1 MSKQKITGI
10 ILAGGKSRRMGAE
23 KGLLRLSGKFMIEY
37 SINILNQVCDKIIIS
52 ENSNAY
58 DFLGYPVVAD
68 IFPNSGP
75 MGGIYSAM
83 KHSDTELN
91 LVLSC
96 DMPFITK
103 EMLCFLIDNI
113 SNHEVAVP
121 WYGDQKFE
129 PMCAVYHQKVI
140 PVFEKFIQSNNFK
153 IPDAFKQVKTN
164 KIQMSDDLEV
174 YNPQLFEN
182 INSKIELQRALKIL
196 DDRLPTLDRL
206 LLIAGTGRNV
216 GKTTLACE
224 LIQEI
229 SKKKEVVGIKISP
242 HIHSQ
247 NEGGEL
253 VAETD
258 HYSIYREQDKNKEYD
273 SSRMLKAGAKKVF
286 YIQSEDHKVYEAFEQ
301 LLPEL
306 DENIAIVCESG
317 GLRNYVKPS
326 LFLMCK
332 RKGEEIQKEKAKIL
346 LPKADKLFEFSTNNF
361 DTNTSLIIY
370 NGLKWIISEV

>member
-1 MSKQKITGI
+1 MNKQKITGI
-10 ILAGGKSRRMGAE
+10 ILAGGKSRRMGEE
-23 KGLLRLSGKFMIEY
+23 KGLLHLGGKYMIEY
-37 SINILNQVCDKIIIS
+37 AINVLREVCDEIIIS

-91 LVLSC
+91 LVISC

-103 EMLCFLIDNI
+103 EILCFLIDNI

-129 PMCAVYHQKVI
+129 PMCAVYHQNVI
-140 PVFEKFIQSNNFK
+140 PVFEKFIQDNNFK
-153 IPDAFKQVKTN
+153 IPDAYKQVKTN
-164 KIQMSDDLEV
+164 KIQMSSDLEV

-182 INSKIELQRALKIL
+182 INSKKELQKALQIL
-196 DDRLPTLDRL
+196 DTRLPNLDRL

-216 GKTTLACE
+216 GKTSLACE

-229 SKKKEVVGIKISP
+229 SRTKEVVGIKISP

-247 NEGGEL
+247 NKGGEL
-253 VAETD
+253 IAESD
-258 HYSIYREQDKNKEYD
+258 HYSIYREQDLDKKYD

-317 GLRNYVKPS
+317 GLRNYIKPS
-326 LFLMCK
+326 LFLMCN
-332 RKGEEIQKEKAKIL
+332 RKGEEILKEKAIAL
-346 LPKADKLFEFSTNNF
+346 LPKVDKLLEFSKNSF
-361 DTNTSLIIY
+361 DVMPASIVFD
-370 NGLKWIISEV
+370 GMKWVLY